1 MSGGGSDMYVLVLM
15 GSEGFSDHLI
25 PIAMDFIVSL
35 FLSHLHDHT
44 LIFEAL
50 THLEWVAND

>member
-1 MSGGGSDMYVLVLM
+1 MSVLVLRR
-15 GSEGFSDHLI
+15 SEGFSDHLI

-50 THLEWVAND
+50 THLESVAND